1 MPAILVVAHSS
12 PSGEVT
18 FASTSIMHYN
28 FEYVPKLTLSFL
40 LQIASDLL
48 QSSSCSSRDNTFEER
63 FKYDIISSSLLS
75 SSLAAPTITPRPSL
89 TPDIPG
95 KLDGGGGSMGD
106 PHSPSDSNPDFQS
119 PDPTTTSNSNP
130 SGPELSIALLSI
142 AVVFLSAGFV
152 LLAVVFVASAIYV
165 RYVGQADR
173 STSDSLS
180 QVSCPPSSS
189 SFFADADDL

>member
-142 AVVFLSAGFV
+142 AVVFLSAGFI
-152 LLAVVFVASAIYV
+152 LLAVVFIASAIYV
-165 RYVGQADR
+165 RYVVQADR

-180 QVSCPPSSS
+180 QVSCPPSLSP
-189 SFFADADDL
+189 FRGC